1 MENFVILI
9 QASENFRVLIFSTTS
24 TLFCFLS
31 LLLFPRFWSA
41 IVSFTSGP
49 VKHIGNP
56 RGSLP
61 SGAGLF
67 FSGVYMIAGLIFQS
81 AGNDFLERTDLLF
94 YLAPLF
100 LMSAAGFL
108 DDIYEFPWF
117 PRLFFYFLI
126 SLCFV
131 VVTQPSGLLSEPD
144 PQNFAIISVSLS
156 VLVLLWITNLYNFMD
171 GIDGLAASQA
181 IFVLLSSSLICLLF
195 GVSKPSPFIFF
206 LIGPLVGFLLLN
218 LPKAKIYMGD
228 SGSIFLGFFFG
239 ITLLH
244 EIDVSIWCWLILLGW
259 FIVDATSTAVVRLL
273 RGENLTEK
281 HQSHV
286 YQHLNKMFGVWR
298 ALMAVHFCNLFWL
311 FPMASFCFLNPQ
323 IGFQIFIAAMLP
335 LLVVHL
341 YSGAGQTEP
350 YFLRDK

>member
-100 LMSAAGFL
+100 LMSAAGFF

-144 PQNFAIISVSLS
+144 PQNFAIISASLS
-156 VLVLLWITNLYNFMD
+156 VLVLLWITNEFEV
-171 GIDGLAASQA
+171 LAA
-181 IFVLLSSSLICLLF
+181 
-195 GVSKPSPFIFF
+195 
-206 LIGPLVGFLLLN
+206 
-218 LPKAKIYMGD
+218 
-228 SGSIFLGFFFG
+228 
-239 ITLLH
+239 
-244 EIDVSIWCWLILLGW
+244 
-259 FIVDATSTAVVRLL
+259 
-273 RGENLTEK
+273 
-281 HQSHV
+281 
-286 YQHLNKMFGVWR
+286 
-298 ALMAVHFCNLFWL
+298 
-311 FPMASFCFLNPQ
+311 
-323 IGFQIFIAAMLP
+323 
-335 LLVVHL
+335 
-341 YSGAGQTEP
+341 
-350 YFLRDK
+350 